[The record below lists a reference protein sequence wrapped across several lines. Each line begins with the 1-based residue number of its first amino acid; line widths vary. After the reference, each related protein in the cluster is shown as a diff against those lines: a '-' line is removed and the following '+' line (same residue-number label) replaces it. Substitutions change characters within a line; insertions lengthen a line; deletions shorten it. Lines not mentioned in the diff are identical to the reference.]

1 MNEFNIKVMV
11 LVLFGCFFKICM
23 YTLPLSIFF
32 SLPPR
37 KLVPQLDVKGIVTVF
52 VDGLINNNE
61 IIVKNIS
68 NAGLMQNLIPYLS
81 PKWPKLLP
89 YF

>member
-1 MNEFNIKVMV
+1 MV
-11 LVLFGCFFKICM
+11 LVLFAEQIKICM

-52 VDGLINNNE
+52 VDGLI
-61 IIVKNIS
+61 IVKNIS